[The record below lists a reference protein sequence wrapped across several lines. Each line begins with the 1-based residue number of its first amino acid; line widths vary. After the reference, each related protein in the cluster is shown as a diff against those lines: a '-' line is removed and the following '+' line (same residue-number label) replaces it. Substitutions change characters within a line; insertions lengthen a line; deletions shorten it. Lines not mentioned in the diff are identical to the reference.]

1 MSVFGY
7 SLILYRLSRDY
18 MTSDVT
24 AAWLWREL
32 APPIFQNDAPA
43 AEDSPHPVVGVVHG
57 EVEVVCH

>member
-1 MSVFGY
+1 
-7 SLILYRLSRDY
+7 